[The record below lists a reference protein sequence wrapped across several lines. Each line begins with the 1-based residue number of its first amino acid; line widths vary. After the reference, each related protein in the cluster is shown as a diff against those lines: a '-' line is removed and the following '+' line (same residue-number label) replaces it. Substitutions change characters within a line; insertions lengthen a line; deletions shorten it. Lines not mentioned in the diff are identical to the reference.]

1 MITIRNFRPDDIE
14 KISFFKSESVKM
26 NFPGCEFNPVL
37 YRKLLLKSVSMSP
50 DYVKVAE
57 DNGNVVGYV
66 WFRVI
71 DSSVGMFGRFEH
83 LFVDQSCRGKGV
95 GRMLMESAEDFFRK
109 SGIKTVKLTVTTTNE
124 DAMKLYEK
132 LGYRTKRYKMEK
144 DL

>member
-14 KISFFKSESVKM
+14 KILFFKSESVKM
-26 NFPGCEFNPVL
+26 NFPGCNFNSDL

-57 DNGNVVGYV
+57 DNGNVIGYV

-83 LFVDQSCRGKGV
+83 IFVDKSWRGKGV

-132 LGYRTKRYKMEK
+132 LGYMTKRYKMEK